1 MKSSMKTWGALITLA
16 LTLFLVVVDTTIMN
30 VSITAL
36 VQDLN
41 TTVSGVQAAI
51 SIYAL
56 VMAAFILIGSKLS
69 DIFGKKR
76 IFMLGLIFYMIGTTW
91 ASFSTNLA
99 MLIIGWSILEGIGG
113 ALMLPNIPVLL
124 QSNYKDGKLS
134 FAYGIIGVVGTI
146 SAGMG
151 PMIGSLF
158 TTYASWRGA
167 FLAGLLL
174 ALIIFALSRSLKQGK
189 ALEHKPKFDFLG
201 AGLSI
206 FGWSGIVLGILLAQT
221 YGVFFAT
228 NPFMIGSYA
237 FAPFGLSIT
246 PILVG
251 AGFIIIILLFRWER
265 HLEQAGKDGLF
276 KPSIMQIDG
285 MRAGLSVRAIQVG
298 VSAAFLYIFPLML
311 QLSFSY
317 TAIEAGFAMMP
328 FSIGLLLFAIIGSKL
343 SARFTAKRIIQVGF
357 LMTFIGLIGVGSRIV
372 PDINPAELLMGSF
385 LGAGLGLIA
394 SQILNLILS
403 SVSMK
408 NISETSG
415 LIGTFEQLGAAVG
428 IALAGVIML
437 TVLSTSLENQI
448 SVHPSLPTEINAA
461 LITAVEDG
469 VQLASNEQ
477 LEASLAALSISAE
490 METALFEIYHIART
504 DAFRAGIALLIYSTL
519 LGSIFALGLPNRK
532 LLDKKT

>member
-91 ASFSTNLA
+91 ASFSTNLT

-134 FAYGIIGVVGTI
+134 FSYGIIGVVGTI
-146 SAGMG
+146 SAGIG

-206 FGWSGIVLGILLAQT
+206 SGWSGIVLGILPDQ
-221 YGVFFAT
+221 
-228 NPFMIGSYA
+228 P
-237 FAPFGLSIT
+237 
-246 PILVG
+246 
-251 AGFIIIILLFRWER
+251 E
-265 HLEQAGKDGLF
+265 
-276 KPSIMQIDG
+276 ID
-285 MRAGLSVRAIQVG
+285 
-298 VSAAFLYIFPLML
+298 
-311 QLSFSY
+311 
-317 TAIEAGFAMMP
+317 
-328 FSIGLLLFAIIGSKL
+328 
-343 SARFTAKRIIQVGF
+343 
-357 LMTFIGLIGVGSRIV
+357 
-372 PDINPAELLMGSF
+372 NPAPRKRMEF
-385 LGAGLGLIA
+385 
-394 SQILNLILS
+394 
-403 SVSMK
+403 
-408 NISETSG
+408 
-415 LIGTFEQLGAAVG
+415 
-428 IALAGVIML
+428 
-437 TVLSTSLENQI
+437 SLQQT
-448 SVHPSLPTEINAA
+448 HL
-461 LITAVEDG
+461 
-469 VQLASNEQ
+469 
-477 LEASLAALSISAE
+477 
-490 METALFEIYHIART
+490 
-504 DAFRAGIALLIYSTL
+504 
-519 LGSIFALGLPNRK
+519 
-532 LLDKKT
+532 